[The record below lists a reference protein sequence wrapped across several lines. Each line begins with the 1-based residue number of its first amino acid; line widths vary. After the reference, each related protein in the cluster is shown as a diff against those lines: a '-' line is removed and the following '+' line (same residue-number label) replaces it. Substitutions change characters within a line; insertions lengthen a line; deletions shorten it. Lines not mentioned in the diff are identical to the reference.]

1 MNFLQRLNPFYLRK
15 ELQRTKLELAI
26 AHNNYER
33 VLSDSEILQQTYD
46 DNPELIKCGGV
57 EQYLAKEH
65 FEGDYKPKYTK
76 RELKLLLDLHLLRQD
91 NETLRENVEW
101 SNVHKSDE
109 LRAKNTELTQE
120 LHAFIA
126 ADDSLRKE
134 IETLTTTA
142 ENLNDLLEQR
152 TTELKQ
158 VKADLEIETLT
169 TTAENLND
177 LLEQRTTELK
187 QVKADLEKTKKQ
199 LAYSKKVNE
208 AWFNTVLGYG
218 VYDNILLNKAFWGKQ
233 LELVELSQ
241 EDSDERNS

>member
-15 ELQRTKLELAI
+15 ELQRTQLELAI

-46 DNPELIKCGGV
+46 DNPELIKNGGV
-57 EQYLAKEH
+57 EQYLAKEY
-65 FEGDYKPKYTK
+65 FAGDYKSKYTK

-101 SNVHKSDE
+101 RNVHKADE

-120 LHAFIA
+120 LHAFMA

-142 ENLNDLLEQR
+142 ENLSDLLDQR

-158 VKADLEIETLT
+158 VKADL
-169 TTAENLND
+169 A
-177 LLEQRTTELK
+177 
-187 QVKADLEKTKKQ
+187 KTKKQ

-218 VYDNILLNKAFWGKQ
+218 VYDNILLNKAFWGGK
-233 LELVELSQ
+233 LELVDLPQ
-241 EDSDERNS
+241 GNSDERNS

>member
-1 MNFLQRLNPFYLRK
+1 MNFFQRLNPFYLRK

-26 AHNNYER
+26 AQNNYER
-33 VLSDSEILQQTYD
+33 VLSDSDILQQTYD
-46 DNPELIKCGGV
+46 DNPELIKNGGV
-57 EQYLAKEH
+57 EQYLTKEH
-65 FEGDYKPKYTK
+65 FDGDYNPKYTK

-91 NETLRENVEW
+91 NDTLREDVEW

-109 LRAKNTELTQE
+109 LRAKNKELTQE
-120 LHAFIA
+120 LHAFRA
-126 ADDSLRKE
+126 TDDSLRKE

-142 ENLNDLLEQR
+142 ENLNE
-152 TTELKQ
+152 
-158 VKADLEIETLT
+158 
-169 TTAENLND
+169 

-187 QVKADLEKTKKQ
+187 QVKADLEKTKGL

>member
-15 ELQRTKLELAI
+15 ELQRTQLELAI

-46 DNPELIKCGGV
+46 DNPELIKNGGV
-57 EQYLAKEH
+57 EQYLAKEY
-65 FEGDYKPKYTK
+65 FAGDYNSKYTK

-101 SNVHKSDE
+101 RNVHKSDE
-109 LRAKNTELTQE
+109 LRAKNTALTQE
-120 LHAFIA
+120 LHAFMA

-142 ENLNDLLEQR
+142 ENLNDLLDQR

-158 VKADLEIETLT
+158 VKADL
-169 TTAENLND
+169 A
-177 LLEQRTTELK
+177 
-187 QVKADLEKTKKQ
+187 KTKKQ

-218 VYDNILLNKAFWGKQ
+218 VYDNILLNKAFWGEK
-233 LELVELSQ
+233 LELVDLPQ
-241 EDSDERNS
+241 GNSDERNS

>member
-1 MNFLQRLNPFYLRK
+1 MNFFQRLNPFYLRK
-15 ELQRTKLELAI
+15 ELQRTRSELAI
-26 AHNNYER
+26 AQNNYER
-33 VLSDSEILQQTYD
+33 VLSDSDILQQTYD
-46 DNPELIKCGGV
+46 DNPELIKNGGV
-57 EQYLAKEH
+57 EQYLTKEH
-65 FEGDYKPKYTK
+65 FDGDYNTKYTK

-91 NETLRENVEW
+91 NDTLREDVEW

-109 LRAKNTELTQE
+109 LRAKNKELTQE
-120 LHAFIA
+120 LHAFRA
-126 ADDSLRKE
+126 TDDSLRKE

-142 ENLNDLLEQR
+142 ENLNE
-152 TTELKQ
+152 
-158 VKADLEIETLT
+158 
-169 TTAENLND
+169 

-187 QVKADLEKTKKQ
+187 QVKADLEKTKGL

>member
-15 ELQRTKLELAI
+15 ELQRTQLELAI
-26 AHNNYER
+26 SQNNYER

-65 FEGDYKPKYTK
+65 FAGDYKPKYTK

-91 NETLRENVEW
+91 NETLRGNVEW
-101 SNVHKSDE
+101 RNVHKSDE

-120 LHAFIA
+120 LHAFRA
-126 ADDSLRKE
+126 ADDSFRKE

-142 ENLNDLLEQR
+142 ENLNDLLDQR

-158 VKADLEIETLT
+158 VKADLG
-169 TTAENLND
+169 
-177 LLEQRTTELK
+177 
-187 QVKADLEKTKKQ
+187 KTKKQ

-218 VYDNILLNKAFWGKQ
+218 VYDNILLNKAFWGEK
-233 LELVELSQ
+233 LELVDLPQ
-241 EDSDERNS
+241 VDSDERNS

>member
-1 MNFLQRLNPFYLRK
+1 MNFFQRLNPFYLRK

-26 AHNNYER
+26 AQNNYER
-33 VLSDSEILQQTYD
+33 VLSDSDILQQTYD
-46 DNPELIKCGGV
+46 DNPELIKNGGV
-57 EQYLAKEH
+57 EQYLTKEH
-65 FEGDYKPKYTK
+65 FDGDYNPKYTK

-91 NETLRENVEW
+91 NDTLREDVEW

-109 LRAKNTELTQE
+109 LRAKNKELTQE
-120 LHAFIA
+120 LHAFRA

-142 ENLNDLLEQR
+142 ENLNE
-152 TTELKQ
+152 
-158 VKADLEIETLT
+158 
-169 TTAENLND
+169 

-187 QVKADLEKTKKQ
+187 QVKADLEKTKGL

>member
-1 MNFLQRLNPFYLRK
+1 MNFLLRLNPFYLRK
-15 ELQRTKLELAI
+15 ELQRTQLELAI

-46 DNPELIKCGGV
+46 DNPELIKNGGV
-57 EQYLAKEH
+57 EQYLAKAY
-65 FEGDYKPKYTK
+65 FAGDYKPKYTK

-101 SNVHKSDE
+101 RNVHKSDE
-109 LRAKNTELTQE
+109 LRAKNTRLTQE
-120 LHAFIA
+120 LHAFRA
-126 ADDSLRKE
+126 ADDSLRTE

-142 ENLNDLLEQR
+142 ENLNDLL
-152 TTELKQ
+152 
-158 VKADLEIETLT
+158 
-169 TTAENLND
+169 N
-177 LLEQRTTELK
+177 QRTTELK

-218 VYDNILLNKAFWGKQ
+218 VYDNILLNKAFRGKQ
-233 LELVELSQ
+233 LELVELS
-241 EDSDERNS
+241 

>member
-1 MNFLQRLNPFYLRK
+1 MNFFQRLNPFYLRK

-26 AHNNYER
+26 AQNNYEC

-46 DNPELIKCGGV
+46 DNPELIKNGGV

-65 FEGDYKPKYTK
+65 FEGDYNPKYTK

-120 LHAFIA
+120 LHAFRA

-158 VKADLEIETLT
+158 VKADLE
-169 TTAENLND
+169 
-177 LLEQRTTELK
+177 
-187 QVKADLEKTKKQ
+187 KTKGV

-208 AWFNTVLGYG
+208 AWFSTVLGFG
-218 VYDNILLNKAFWGKQ
+218 VYDNILLNKAFWGEK
-233 LELVELSQ
+233 LELVDLPQ
-241 EDSDERNS
+241 GDSDERNS

>member
-15 ELQRTKLELAI
+15 ELQRTQLELAI

-33 VLSDSEILQQTYD
+33 VLSDSEILQKTYD
-46 DNPELIKCGGV
+46 DNPELIKNGGV
-57 EQYLAKEH
+57 EQYLAKEY
-65 FEGDYKPKYTK
+65 FAGDYKSKYTK

-101 SNVHKSDE
+101 RNVHKADE
-109 LRAKNTELTQE
+109 LRAKNTALTQE
-120 LHAFIA
+120 LHAFMA

-142 ENLNDLLEQR
+142 ENLSDLLDQR

-158 VKADLEIETLT
+158 VKADL
-169 TTAENLND
+169 A
-177 LLEQRTTELK
+177 
-187 QVKADLEKTKKQ
+187 KTKKQ

-218 VYDNILLNKAFWGKQ
+218 VYDNILLNKAFWGGK
-233 LELVELSQ
+233 LELVDLPQ
-241 EDSDERNS
+241 GK

>member
-15 ELQRTKLELAI
+15 ELQRTKLELA
-26 AHNNYER
+26 AAQNNYER
-33 VLSDSEILQQTYD
+33 VLADNEILKQTYD
-46 DNPELIKCGGV
+46 DNPELIKNGGV
-57 EQYLAKEH
+57 EQYLAKEY
-65 FEGDYKPKYTK
+65 FEGDYHPTYTM
-76 RELKLLLDLHLLRQD
+76 RELKLLLDLQLLRQD
-91 NETLRENVEW
+91 NDTLREDVEW

-109 LRAKNTELTQE
+109 LRAKNKELTQE
-120 LHAFIA
+120 LHAFRA

-142 ENLNDLLEQR
+142 ENLNELLEQR
-152 TTELKQ
+152 T
-158 VKADLEIETLT
+158 A
-169 TTAENLND
+169 
-177 LLEQRTTELK
+177 ELK
-187 QVKADLEKTKKQ
+187 QVKADLEKTKGL

>member
-1 MNFLQRLNPFYLRK
+1 MNFFQRLNPFYLRK

-26 AHNNYER
+26 AQNNYER
-33 VLSDSEILQQTYD
+33 VLSDSDILQQTYD
-46 DNPELIKCGGV
+46 DNPELIKNGGV
-57 EQYLAKEH
+57 EQYLTKEH
-65 FEGDYKPKYTK
+65 FDGDYNPKYTK

-91 NETLRENVEW
+91 NDTLREVVEW

-109 LRAKNTELTQE
+109 LRAKNKELTQE
-120 LHAFIA
+120 LHAFRA
-126 ADDSLRKE
+126 TDDSLRKE

-142 ENLNDLLEQR
+142 ENLNE
-152 TTELKQ
+152 
-158 VKADLEIETLT
+158 
-169 TTAENLND
+169 

-187 QVKADLEKTKKQ
+187 QVKADLEKTKGL

-218 VYDNILLNKAFWGKQ
+218 VYDSILLNKAFWGKQ

>member
-15 ELQRTKLELAI
+15 ELQRTQLELAI

-46 DNPELIKCGGV
+46 DNPELIKNGGV
-57 EQYLAKEH
+57 EQYLAKEY
-65 FEGDYKPKYTK
+65 FAGDYNSKYTK

-101 SNVHKSDE
+101 RNVHKADE

-120 LHAFIA
+120 LHAFMA

-142 ENLNDLLEQR
+142 ENLNDLLDQR

-158 VKADLEIETLT
+158 VKADL
-169 TTAENLND
+169 A
-177 LLEQRTTELK
+177 
-187 QVKADLEKTKKQ
+187 KTKKQ

-218 VYDNILLNKAFWGKQ
+218 VYDNILLNKAFWGEK
-233 LELVELSQ
+233 LELVDLPQ
-241 EDSDERNS
+241 GNSDERNS

>member
-120 LHAFIA
+120 LHAFRA
-126 ADDSLRKE
+126 ADDSLRK
-134 IETLTTTA
+134 
-142 ENLNDLLEQR
+142 
-152 TTELKQ
+152 
-158 VKADLEIETLT
+158 EIETLT

>member
-1 MNFLQRLNPFYLRK
+1 MNFFQRLNPFYLRK
-15 ELQRTKLELAI
+15 EVERLTVELTTAQ
-26 AHNNYER
+26 HNYER

-46 DNPELIKCGGV
+46 DNPELIKNGGV

-65 FEGDYKPKYTK
+65 FKGDYNPKYTK

-91 NETLRENVEW
+91 NETLRDNVEW

-109 LRAKNTELTQE
+109 LREKNTQLTQE
-120 LHAFIA
+120 LHAFRA

-142 ENLNDLLEQR
+142 ENLNE
-152 TTELKQ
+152 
-158 VKADLEIETLT
+158 
-169 TTAENLND
+169 

-199 LAYSKKVNE
+199 LAYRKKVNE

-218 VYDNILLNKAFWGKQ
+218 VYDNILLNKAFWGEK
-233 LELVELSQ
+233 LELVDLPQ
-241 EDSDERNS
+241 GDSDERNS

>member
-1 MNFLQRLNPFYLRK
+1 MNFFQRLNPFYLRK
-15 ELQRTKLELAI
+15 ELQRTQLELAV
-26 AHNNYER
+26 AQSNYER

-46 DNPELIKCGGV
+46 DNPELIKNGGV

-120 LHAFIA
+120 LHAFRSV
-126 ADDSLRKE
+126 DDSLRK
-134 IETLTTTA
+134 
-142 ENLNDLLEQR
+142 
-152 TTELKQ
+152 
-158 VKADLEIETLT
+158 EIETLT

-241 EDSDERNS
+241 EDSDETNS

>member
-15 ELQRTKLELAI
+15 ELQRTKLELA
-26 AHNNYER
+26 AAQNNYER
-33 VLSDSEILQQTYD
+33 VLSDNDILQQTYD
-46 DNPELIKCGGV
+46 DNPELIQNGGV
-57 EQYLAKEH
+57 EQFLSEKYLD
-65 FEGDYKPKYTK
+65 GDYKSKYTK
-76 RELKLLLDLHLLRQD
+76 RVLKLLLDLHLLRQD

-120 LHAFIA
+120 LHAFRA

-152 TTELKQ
+152 T
-158 VKADLEIETLT
+158 A
-169 TTAENLND
+169 
-177 LLEQRTTELK
+177 ELK

-208 AWFNTVLGYG
+208 AWFNIVLGFG
-218 VYDNILLNKAFWGKQ
+218 VYDNILLNKDFWGEK
-233 LELVELSQ
+233 LELVDLPQGE
-241 EDSDERNS
+241 SDERNS

>member
-15 ELQRTKLELAI
+15 ELQRTQLELAI

-46 DNPELIKCGGV
+46 DNPELIKNGGV
-57 EQYLAKEH
+57 EQYLAKEY
-65 FEGDYKPKYTK
+65 FAGGYNSKYTK

-101 SNVHKSDE
+101 RNVHKSDE
-109 LRAKNTELTQE
+109 LRAKNTALTQE
-120 LHAFIA
+120 LHAFMA

-142 ENLNDLLEQR
+142 ENLNDLLDQR

-158 VKADLEIETLT
+158 VKADL
-169 TTAENLND
+169 A
-177 LLEQRTTELK
+177 
-187 QVKADLEKTKKQ
+187 KTKKQ

-218 VYDNILLNKAFWGKQ
+218 VYDNILLNKAFWGGK
-233 LELVELSQ
+233 LELVDLPQ
-241 EDSDERNS
+241 GNSDERNS

>member
-15 ELQRTKLELAI
+15 ELQRTKLELA
-26 AHNNYER
+26 AAQNNYER
-33 VLSDSEILQQTYD
+33 VLADNEILKQTYD
-46 DNPELIKCGGV
+46 DNPELIKNGGV
-57 EQYLAKEH
+57 EQYLAKEY
-65 FEGDYKPKYTK
+65 FEGDYHPTYTM
-76 RELKLLLDLHLLRQD
+76 RELKLLLDLQLLRQD
-91 NETLRENVEW
+91 NDTLREDVEW

-109 LRAKNTELTQE
+109 LRAKNKELTQE
-120 LHAFIA
+120 LHAFKSV
-126 ADDSLRKE
+126 DDSLRKE

-152 TTELKQ
+152 T
-158 VKADLEIETLT
+158 A
-169 TTAENLND
+169 
-177 LLEQRTTELK
+177 ELK
-187 QVKADLEKTKKQ
+187 QVKADLEKTKGL

-218 VYDNILLNKAFWGKQ
+218 VYDNILLNKAFWGKK

>member
-15 ELQRTKLELAI
+15 ELQRTQLELAI

-46 DNPELIKCGGV
+46 DNPELIKNGGV
-57 EQYLAKEH
+57 EQYLAKEY
-65 FEGDYKPKYTK
+65 FAGGYNSKYTK

-101 SNVHKSDE
+101 RNVHKSDE

-120 LHAFIA
+120 LHAFMA

-142 ENLNDLLEQR
+142 ENLNDLL
-152 TTELKQ
+152 
-158 VKADLEIETLT
+158 D
-169 TTAENLND
+169 
-177 LLEQRTTELK
+177 QRTTELK

-218 VYDNILLNKAFWGKQ
+218 VYDNILLNKAFWGEK
-233 LELVELSQ
+233 LELVDLPQ
-241 EDSDERNS
+241 GNSDERNS

>member
-15 ELQRTKLELAI
+15 ELQRTQLELAI

-46 DNPELIKCGGV
+46 DNPELIKNGGV
-57 EQYLAKEH
+57 EQYLAKEY
-65 FEGDYKPKYTK
+65 FAGDYKSKYTK

-101 SNVHKSDE
+101 RNVHKADE
-109 LRAKNTELTQE
+109 LRAKNTALTQE
-120 LHAFIA
+120 LHAFMA

-142 ENLNDLLEQR
+142 ENLNDLLDQR

-158 VKADLEIETLT
+158 VKADL
-169 TTAENLND
+169 A
-177 LLEQRTTELK
+177 
-187 QVKADLEKTKKQ
+187 KTKKQ

-218 VYDNILLNKAFWGKQ
+218 VYDNILLNKAFWGGK
-233 LELVELSQ
+233 LELVDLPQ
-241 EDSDERNS
+241 GNSDERNS

>member
-15 ELQRTKLELAI
+15 ELQRTQLELAI

-46 DNPELIKCGGV
+46 DNPELIKNGGV
-57 EQYLAKEH
+57 EQYLAKEY
-65 FEGDYKPKYTK
+65 FAGGYNSKYTK

-101 SNVHKSDE
+101 RNVHKADE

-120 LHAFIA
+120 LHAFMA

-142 ENLNDLLEQR
+142 ENLSDLLDQR

-158 VKADLEIETLT
+158 VKADL
-169 TTAENLND
+169 A
-177 LLEQRTTELK
+177 
-187 QVKADLEKTKKQ
+187 KTKKQ

-218 VYDNILLNKAFWGKQ
+218 VYDNILLNKAFWGEK
-233 LELVELSQ
+233 LELVDLPQ
-241 EDSDERNS
+241 GNSDERNS

>member
-15 ELQRTKLELAI
+15 ELQRTQLELAI

-46 DNPELIKCGGV
+46 DNPELIKNGGV
-57 EQYLAKEH
+57 EQYLAKEY
-65 FEGDYKPKYTK
+65 FAGDYKSKYTK

-101 SNVHKSDE
+101 RNVHKSDE

-120 LHAFIA
+120 LHAFRA

-142 ENLNDLLEQR
+142 ENLNDLL
-152 TTELKQ
+152 
-158 VKADLEIETLT
+158 D
-169 TTAENLND
+169 
-177 LLEQRTTELK
+177 QRTTELK

-218 VYDNILLNKAFWGKQ
+218 VYDNILLNKAFWGGK
-233 LELVELSQ
+233 LELVDLPQ
-241 EDSDERNS
+241 VNSDERNS

>member
-15 ELQRTKLELAI
+15 ELQRTQLELAI

-46 DNPELIKCGGV
+46 DNPELIQSGGV
-57 EQYLAKEH
+57 EQYLAKEY
-65 FEGDYKPKYTK
+65 FAGGYNSKYTK

-101 SNVHKSDE
+101 INVHTSDE
-109 LRAKNTELTQE
+109 LRAKNTALTQE
-120 LHAFIA
+120 LHAFMA

-142 ENLNDLLEQR
+142 ENLNDLLDQR

-158 VKADLEIETLT
+158 VKADL
-169 TTAENLND
+169 A
-177 LLEQRTTELK
+177 
-187 QVKADLEKTKKQ
+187 KTKKQ

-218 VYDNILLNKAFWGKQ
+218 VYDNILLNKAFWGEK
-233 LELVELSQ
+233 LELVDLPQ
-241 EDSDERNS
+241 GNSDERNS

>member
-15 ELQRTKLELAI
+15 ELQRTQLELA
-26 AHNNYER
+26 ATQNNYER

-46 DNPELIKCGGV
+46 DNPELIKNGGV
-57 EQYLAKEH
+57 EQYLVKEH
-65 FEGDYKPKYTK
+65 FVGDYEPKYTK

-120 LHAFIA
+120 LHAYKDM
-126 ADDSLRKE
+126 DDSLRKE

-152 TTELKQ
+152 T
-158 VKADLEIETLT
+158 A
-169 TTAENLND
+169 
-177 LLEQRTTELK
+177 ELK
-187 QVKADLEKTKKQ
+187 QVKADLEKTKGL

-218 VYDNILLNKAFWGKQ
+218 VYDNVLLNKSFWGEK
-233 LELVELSQ
+233 LELVDLPQ
-241 EDSDERNS
+241 GDSDERNS